1 MITAGIDVGAQTT
14 KIVLLDGKKV
24 LYELLIKGEEAVKS
38 VTRGLEEA
46 ALRTNL
52 SNGDIKKKVATG
64 IYRHLLK
71 DIDEDMTDIVCQAKG
86 SIFHFPSARTVIDM
100 GCDGSRAARINE
112 NGGIKEAALNEKCA
126 SGSGLFLE
134 TMANKMLYVK
144 IEDMG
149 EESLKSKNAVE
160 INNMCAVFAESD
172 VITLIHKRIPREDI
186 IRSLHDSVA
195 LRVNRMIKTI
205 GLEQDVI
212 LTGGV
217 AKNVG
222 VIDSLKRILGVPI
235 YVPERPEMIGALGAA
250 LYGQEKLSEK
260 E

>member
-1 MITAGIDVGAQTT
+1 M
-14 KIVLLDGKKV
+14 
-24 LYELLIKGEEAVKS
+24 LIKGEEAEKS
-38 VTRGLEEA
+38 ATQGLAEA
-46 ALRTNL
+46 VQKAGI

-71 DIDEDMTDIVCQAKG
+71 DIDEDMTDIVCHAKG
-86 SIFHFPSARTVIDM
+86 SIYHFPEARTVIDM

-134 TMANKMLYVK
+134 TMAKKMLNLK

-160 INNMCAVFAESD
+160 VNNMCAVFAESD
-172 VITLIHKRIPREDI
+172 VITLIHKKIPREDI
-186 IRSLHDSVA
+186 VRALHDSVA
-195 LRVNRMIKTI
+195 LRINTMIKTI
-205 GLEQDVI
+205 GLEEKVV

-217 AKNVG
+217 AINMG
-222 VIDSLKRILGVPI
+222 VVDSLKRILGVQI
-235 YVPERPEMIGALGAA
+235 YVPESPEMIGALGAA
-250 LYGQEKLSEK
+250 IYAQEKLKEK